1 MSFFHYKKLHE
12 VAEQVLQVF
21 RIVDSLSSAL
31 WKTKQSQSMSL
42 GWWWMTHSV
51 HIYTCTPPSLTLF
64 CITDTTATIFIWP
77 DLLDLLTEE
86 VGRVSNFRWLGTH
99 HITGSDNKP
108 KNRLTNYLCH
118 GSTCCT
124 ILIFLIKTLSEIKM
138 LTDSIVWHCQHNLGT
153 LLTQKHLF

>member
-1 MSFFHYKKLHE
+1 MYVMLNANYSHYIKRLHDSFWPCLFSIIKSCMKWLNKCCRYSELWT
-12 VAEQVLQVF
+12 
-21 RIVDSLSSAL
+21 LSSAV

-86 VGRVSNFRWLGTH
+86 VGRVSSFRWLGTR

-124 ILIFLIKTLSEIKM
+124 ILIFLI
-138 LTDSIVWHCQHNLGT
+138 
-153 LLTQKHLF
+153 